1 MKTWVKELRL
11 AKHVTQIQLAVAIG
25 CSQNTIS
32 RIELEEA
39 IPNGDVLIKIA
50 QYFNVTVDYLLFQSE
65 QKHSYPPTTLSLAP
79 RVVEYAKKLQHLS
92 SDNKDTVFVVIDH
105 LISTQSKK
113 E

>member
-1 MKTWVKELRL
+1 MKTRVKELRL

-50 QYFNVTVDYLLFQSE
+50 QYFNVTVDYLHYFKANKNIPIPQ
-65 QKHSYPPTTLSLAP
+65 QHSPWPPELLSTP
-79 RVVEYAKKLQHLS
+79 RSYSIYHQTIKTPFLL
-92 SDNKDTVFVVIDH
+92 
-105 LISTQSKK
+105 
-113 E
+113 